1 MSVYGG
7 KQDERSKKI
16 MEIKVDLSAEDIQ
29 RQIVD
34 AIAKSAIG
42 AQLQQVILAE
52 VERLKTS
59 YKNPIEGVVR
69 AEIDK
74 LVQGIVTEQFLPQ
87 IKEWITEKITEEF
100 TAEMFTKMWEAFR
113 RQY

>member
-1 MSVYGG
+1 MNAMG
-7 KQDERSKKI
+7 KRANGAKLQ
-16 MEIKVDLSAEDIQ
+16 KVS
-29 RQIVD
+29 
-34 AIAKSAIG
+34 
-42 AQLQQVILAE
+42 LAE